1 MATILRFKVI
11 LQNHCLSVNHKVK
24 IVNFPGGTSKKIQEK
39 LDDMIKEQPDDI
51 IVHVGTKDLTNNVK
65 LLNKKRNSAFAKNL
79 LHHINRTE

>member
-1 MATILRFKVI
+1 
-11 LQNHCLSVNHKVK
+11 
-24 IVNFPGGTSKKIQEK
+24 
-39 LDDMIKEQPDDI
+39 MIKEQPHDI